1 MSSVLRYTSLCRI
14 MSTLKMVT
22 KLQKARA
29 MRKKKYQEST
39 RSKYVVESYNST
51 TIELCSIKTVQEVV
65 KKTIKK
71 KKPKSKQFF
80 PFYLNIEK
88 FTNRLIGK
96 LKMPLVKGRCTA
108 DRVIKWVLKYR
119 KIQNCR

>member
-1 MSSVLRYTSLCRI
+1 
-14 MSTLKMVT
+14 MVT

-39 RSKYVVESYNST
+39 QCKNVVESYQESS
-51 TIELCSIKTVQEVV
+51 LQCSINTVQEVPSSLQCSINTV
-65 KKTIKK
+65 QEVPLKR
-71 KKPKSKQFF
+71 KPKSKQLF

-108 DRVIKWVLKYR
+108 DRVGIKMGAEV
-119 KIQNCR
+119 